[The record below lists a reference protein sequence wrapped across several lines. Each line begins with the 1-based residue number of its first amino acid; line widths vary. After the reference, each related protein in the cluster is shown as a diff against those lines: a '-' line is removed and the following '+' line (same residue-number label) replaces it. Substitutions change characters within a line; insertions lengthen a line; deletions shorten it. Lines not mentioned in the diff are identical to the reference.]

1 MYSQLIP
8 HGSFMESWIPFG
20 FRVACVW
27 MLFLMSH
34 ALPMGSSGCHSDF
47 LRMPYGF
54 LWVPVGFA
62 CMHILM
68 YACELIWMR
77 YGLPLDS
84 LWTPPWVPIDP
95 MLRDPLGIPVG
106 FSVESVTLSYGS
118 PMAAALIPC

>member
-1 MYSQLIP
+1 MDSQLIP
-8 HGSFMESWIPFG
+8 HGSLMGSWILFG

-95 MLRDPLGIPVG
+95 MHNGSPRDLLWIQCPYRFPMDPLW
-106 FSVESVTLSYGS
+106 L
-118 PMAAALIPC
+118 LH